1 MGVDGVG
8 KSTQAF
14 LLRKKLKGKFKIVVI
29 HDELPQLVVRAIQLV
44 SQRHYK
50 GKKDD
55 IATNELPKATYF
67 FSLRSLLL
75 ILLYVFNEILMLAR
89 ILNNLKKCDIIIL
102 DRWFPDSLASV
113 AYHKMVYIPLIKNTL
128 LVIGKIA
135 RLIIKL
141 SNTLAFVVLLK
152 VDPSVAHIRRPEHS
166 LPRQKI
172 VSNIIDYFAR
182 IMVKKNNWSFLA
194 IDSTNTSVL
203 EVHATILEALR
214 RHLILRTLDNQALC
228 THMKY

>member
-14 LLRKKLKGKFKIVVI
+14 LLHEKLKGKFKIAVI

-44 SQRHYK
+44 YQRHYK
-50 GKKDD
+50 RNKDD
-55 IATNELPKATYF
+55 LATNELPKVTYF

-75 ILLYVFNEILMLAR
+75 MLLYVFNEILILVR

-113 AYHKMVYIPLIKNTL
+113 AYRKLVYIPLIKNTL

-166 LPRQKI
+166 LSRQKI
-172 VSNIIDYFAR
+172 VSNIIDYFTR
-182 IMVKKNNWSFLA
+182 IIVKKNHWSFLA

-214 RHLILRTLDNQALC
+214 RHLILERLSNQALC
-228 THMKY
+228 TCMKY